1 MLKKVLHR
9 ITDMKKSSL
18 VSESELV
25 HRSLLWD
32 TFKKYI
38 DTLYFEGAVKELDGR
53 LISFEFENFK
63 SFYLN

>member
-1 MLKKVLHR
+1 
-9 ITDMKKSSL
+9 MKKSCL

-25 HRSLLWD
+25 LRSLLWD

-38 DTLYFEGAVKELDGR
+38 DTLYFAGAIKELDGR
-53 LISFEFENFK
+53 LISFEFGNFK

>member
-1 MLKKVLHR
+1 MR
-9 ITDMKKSSL
+9 KSGL
-18 VSESELV
+18 VSESELI

-38 DTLYFEGAVKELDGR
+38 DTLYFSGAIKELDGG
-53 LISFEFENFK
+53 LISFEFENFN